1 MDEDM
6 KKIIS
11 YCLFLPDKMHKSRSW
26 DSLRDDASRYW
37 YNLPGL
43 CVLDEIFYPDYVKRF
58 YVTQRVMD
66 HELGEFFHK
75 IQDVKNFEVQ
85 VVDGKCENRELIVQ
99 RFKPFWE
106 DWDIVLPRDVDSV
119 VTVGEWQCSKL
130 FEESPEAHV
139 YSSRSHKAHN
149 QMMGGLSGFK
159 PKLIQDKIGNNL
171 EEFVETYSLGENHRW
186 DLDQA
191 ILNRAFADDK
201 DFSNNRYYDM
211 RIHHAPER
219 PRFDCKR
226 YICGEVQKY
235 HPSKEMK
242 SVYRILESF
251 TGGRWAGM
259 PVDLRGVCTKVLLD
273 HNPEIKNIVYSSPK
287 MLEFYHIPFWASED
301 VWSSDSPLSV
311 MDSVHKHSSSKLPS
325 SWFIPRIY
333 RNPNSH
339 KGDTSRELLSM
350 WDEVGYCK
358 LMDCQSSL
366 SWWGSPEEE
375 VLLYE
380 FNNEKIA
387 RIPGNNDGGIKLGLF
402 ANLIPSDW
410 GVRWTFWGRHP
421 RQLEEKVKNI
431 INYNDRDI
439 LSIWL
444 GNRTENK
451 GYRTSQDWSNCV
463 DYYSMNGSR
472 GSFSQQEYLDMVSR
486 SKFGLCLAGYGRKCN
501 REPEYM
507 GLGVVPIVAPE
518 VDMNYYDSPEEGVHY
533 FRVKHPDEVKEIT
546 DSLSEA
552 EWKRMSDN
560 CIDWWH
566 RNCSRR
572 GSFETHRE

>member
-1 MDEDM
+1 M

-11 YCLFLPDKMHKSRSW
+11 YCLFLPDKMHNNRRKW
-26 DSLRDDASRYW
+26 DNLWNDAKRYW
-37 YNLPGL
+37 YNIPAL
-43 CVLDEIFYPDYVKRF
+43 CVLDEAFYSDYVKRF
-58 YVTQRVMD
+58 YVTQDVMD

-75 IQDVKNFEVQ
+75 IQDVKNFEVR
-85 VVDGKCENRELIVQ
+85 VVDDKYENRQLIVQ
-99 RFKPFWE
+99 RFQPFWE

-119 VTVGEWQCSKL
+119 VTTGEWQCSRL
-130 FEESPEAHV
+130 FEDSPEAHV
-139 YSSRSHKAHN
+139 YSSRSHRAHN
-149 QMMGGLSGFK
+149 MMMGGLSGFK
-159 PKLIQDKIGNNL
+159 PKLIQDKIGNSL
-171 EEFVETYSLGENHRW
+171 EEFVEAHSLGQNDRW

-201 DFSNNRYYDM
+201 DFSTNRYHDM
-211 RIHHAPER
+211 RIHHAPGR
-219 PRFDCKR
+219 PIFDCK
-226 YICGEVQKY
+226 KY
-235 HPSKEMK
+235 VSINEIQAYTISQEMQEL
-242 SVYRILESF
+242 YRIVEGH

-259 PVDLRGVCTKVLLD
+259 PVDLKGVPTKRLLR
-273 HNPEIKNIVYSSPK
+273 HNEEIENIVYSSPK
-287 MLEFYHIPFWASED
+287 MLEFYHIPA
-301 VWSSDSPLSV
+301 P
-311 MDSVHKHSSSKLPS
+311 SKLPS
-325 SWFIPRIY
+325 SWSIPPIY
-333 RNPNSH
+333 RNPDSH

-350 WDEVGYCK
+350 WDESGYCK
-358 LMDCQSSL
+358 LIDCESTL
-366 SWWGSPEEE
+366 SWWGSPDEE

-380 FNNEKIA
+380 FNHEKSA
-387 RIPGNNDGGIKLGLF
+387 KIPPQGNIKLGLF

-410 GVRWTFWGRHP
+410 GVHWVFWGRHP
-421 RQLEEKVKNI
+421 RQLEKKVEDI
-431 INYNDRDI
+431 VNYDNRDI

-451 GYRTSQDWSNCV
+451 GYRTSQDWSECV
-463 DYYSMNGSR
+463 EYYSMNGSR
-472 GSFSQQEYLDMVSR
+472 GVFSQHEYLDMVSR

-518 VDMNYYDSPEEGVHY
+518 VDMIYYDSPKEGVHY

-572 GSFETHRE
+572 GSFQTTQRIIEENYPDDRG